1 MWLKVSVHCNYE
13 GWGMLGSCIQLK
25 LVLLIL
31 SLKRSGCA
39 SWLSKCPLHCTL
51 MGKRNNNEAY
61 KVMFCLSVPPPGDL
75 SPRYCPRQCE
85 AGLAGVWWPHLR
97 SASTT
102 GAHIRPL
109 STLSTVYT
117 PLPLSLLFSYLPSS
131 SYTQHFTGGRS
142 LLPSDAILLIIYIST
157 THLPYLIQNWS
168 LLLSKTHCHTTCF
181 SHNLL

>member
-51 MGKRNNNEAY
+51 MGKRNNNEVY

-75 SPRYCPRQCE
+75 SPRYCPRRARLVWLVSGGLISAQPPRQVHTSGHYPHYPQSTHHFHYLYYSPILHPPATLNTLPE
-85 AGLAGVWWPHLR
+85 AAHYYHLM
-97 SASTT
+97 
-102 GAHIRPL
+102 PYYWL
-109 STLSTVYT
+109 ST
-117 PLPLSLLFSYLPSS
+117 YL
-131 SYTQHFTGGRS
+131 Q
-142 LLPSDAILLIIYIST
+142 
-157 THLPYLIQNWS
+157 YLIQN
-168 LLLSKTHCHTTCF
+168 
-181 SHNLL
+181 

>member
-1 MWLKVSVHCNYE
+1 
-13 GWGMLGSCIQLK
+13 
-25 LVLLIL
+25 
-31 SLKRSGCA
+31 
-39 SWLSKCPLHCTL
+39 
-51 MGKRNNNEAY
+51 MGKRNNNEVY

-117 PLPLSLLFSYLPSS
+117 PLPLSLLFSYPPSS
-131 SYTQHFTGGRS
+131 SYTQHFNGGRS

-157 THLPYLIQNWS
+157 THLPYLIQIDHFYYQRHIGIQ
-168 LLLSKTHCHTTCF
+168 LSFTGVD
-181 SHNLL
+181 NLLQFCDIFL